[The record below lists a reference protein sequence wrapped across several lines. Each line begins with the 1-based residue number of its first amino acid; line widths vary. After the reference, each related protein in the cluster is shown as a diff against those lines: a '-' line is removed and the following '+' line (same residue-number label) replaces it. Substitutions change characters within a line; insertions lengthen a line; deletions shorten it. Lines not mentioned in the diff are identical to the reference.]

1 MQEEDI
7 NKLTA
12 LRQSILDSIV
22 PLMDSDSLQPMDRFR
37 LLSRLAQ
44 AQGRPELYEKAF
56 AAASKLDGDQKL
68 ESYMSLLDDVDYEI
82 DSAVGTAPTTTAAPA
97 SAPAVTEQPA
107 NQAPLE
113 DDVHRDQQPT
123 PMS

>member
-7 NKLTA
+7 TKLTT

-44 AQGRPELYEKAF
+44 AQGKPELYEKAF
-56 AAASKLDGDQKL
+56 AAAGRLEGDQKL

-82 DSAVGTAPTTTAAPA
+82 DSAVGVAPTTTN
-97 SAPAVTEQPA
+97 SAPTPDLAEQSTDQSSP
-107 NQAPLE
+107 E
-113 DDVHRDQQPT
+113 DDRNRDQQQT